1 VRHKNLVELVGYS
14 INNSLVLVYEF
25 MPQGSLYDALF
36 GKPID
41 KFIQSRIATISY
53 VRNDLK
59 DLNRQPRQ
67 EEHDDSELEAEAP
80 DPV

>member
-14 INNSLVLVYEF
+14 INNSLVIVYEF

-36 GKPID
+36 SKPID
-41 KFIQSRIATISY
+41 KSIQSGIATISY

-59 DLNRQPRQ
+59 DLNRQPKQ
-67 EEHDDSELEAEAP
+67 EEHDDPELEVEAQ
-80 DPV
+80 DPA